1 MYTNII
7 GKFLSTAMVLH
18 DFACPH
24 KLHNLLCII
33 FFTRLVRKIIIHHT
47 TMNYIFK
54 WSGTL
59 AAMYSPRFFLLF
71 FEFSSLRKKSWQL
84 ERSICLTLPRIKCT
98 NGEGFDGVEI
108 GFPKFKLLCWVV
120 FVCIMY
126 MAGYYLK
133 VSKKF

>member
-71 FEFSSLRKKSWQL
+71 FEFSSLRKKSWQV
-84 ERSICLTLPRIKCT
+84 EQSICLTLPRIKCS
-98 NGEGFDGVEI
+98 NGEGFDGGWNRVSKI
-108 GFPKFKLLCWVV
+108 QITLLS
-120 FVCIMY
+120 CICMY

>member
-59 AAMYSPRFFLLF
+59 AAMYSPKVFPFIFWIFFPTQKILASRAKHLFNFAKNKMYKRGRIWWGWNRVSKIQITLL
-71 FEFSSLRKKSWQL
+71 SC
-84 ERSICLTLPRIKCT
+84 IC
-98 NGEGFDGVEI
+98 
-108 GFPKFKLLCWVV
+108 
-120 FVCIMY
+120 MY

>member
-59 AAMYSPRFFLLF
+59 AAMYSPRFFLLS
-71 FEFSSLRKKSWQL
+71 FEFSSLRKKSWQV

-120 FVCIMY
+120 FVCIWR
-126 MAGYYLK
+126 
-133 VSKKF
+133 VTI